1 MAVYKKDSRNE
12 KENYRPVSILPNLS
26 KICERCMYKQM
37 NKYFDPI
44 LSKYQFGFRKGY
56 SAQQC
61 LLIMIE
67 KWRASLDQN
76 GTCAALLTDLSKAFD
91 CLPHD
96 LLIAKLHAY
105 GCDLPSL
112 KLLNCYL
119 RNRRQRVKINN
130 FYSSWA
136 EILFGV
142 SQGSIFGPI
151 LFNIF
156 LSDLFLFIKNK
167 DIVSYVDDTTPY
179 KTGGNSAYVIHNL
192 EVLGKTLLNW
202 FKDNSMKANPC
213 KYHLLLF
220 GNDSSKITVG
230 NETIPVVNAKN
241 F

>member
-1 MAVYKKDSRNE
+1 
-12 KENYRPVSILPNLS
+12 
-26 KICERCMYKQM
+26 M

-44 LSKYQFGFRKGY
+44 LSKYQFGFREGY

-61 LLIMIE
+61 LLDMIE

-142 SQGSIFGPI
+142 PQGSILGPI

-167 DIVSYVDDTTPY
+167 DVVSYADDTTPY
-179 KTGGNSAYVIHNL
+179 ETGGNSAYVIHDL
-192 EVLGKTLLNW
+192 
-202 FKDNSMKANPC
+202 
-213 KYHLLLF
+213 
-220 GNDSSKITVG
+220 
-230 NETIPVVNAKN
+230 
-241 F
+241 